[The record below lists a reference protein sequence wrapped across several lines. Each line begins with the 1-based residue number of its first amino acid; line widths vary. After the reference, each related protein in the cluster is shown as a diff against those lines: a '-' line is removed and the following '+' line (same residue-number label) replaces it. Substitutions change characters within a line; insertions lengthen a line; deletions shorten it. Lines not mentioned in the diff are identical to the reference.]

1 MIRYRLHLWF
11 FGFFILLAAL
21 SALTFHYLVF
31 IDKYPSGTA
40 VVEIPHGATSGE
52 IASLLER
59 RIVIRSDKLF
69 VIAVVLEDL
78 DNKLKSGE
86 YEIKAGMTLDQII
99 NLIALGEVLL
109 RKVTVPE
116 GTTLYEISEILQK
129 QKITDSKK
137 FLGLAMDGM
146 YASSLLGTEVKSLEG
161 YLYPD
166 TYMFRKDSSP
176 KEVIRVMTDRF
187 RHIYKGVRGLN
198 STDLSDHEVVILAS
212 MIEKETGYD
221 YEKRDIS
228 AVFHNRLRRG
238 MRLECDPT
246 AVYRPGASYKAEV
259 TREDLRAD
267 TPYNTYRFRGLP
279 LGPISNPSKASILA
293 ALSPSDVDHLFFV
306 SKGDGT
312 HEFSDSYRKHL
323 SLVKKYIKK
332 K

>member
-11 FGFFILLAAL
+11 FGCFILLVVL
-21 SALTFHYLVF
+21 SPLVFHYLVF
-31 IDKYPSGTA
+31 VDKYPSGTA
-40 VVEIPHGATSGE
+40 VLEVPQGATSGE

-59 RIVIRSDKLF
+59 RSVIRSERLF
-69 VIAVVLEDL
+69 VMAVMLEDL
-78 DNKLKSGE
+78 DDQLKSGE

-99 NLIALGEVLL
+99 SMLASGEVML

-116 GTTLYEISEILQK
+116 GTSLYEISEILGK

-137 FLGLAMDGM
+137 FIGLAMDSG
-146 YASSLLGTEVKSLEG
+146 YAGSLLGTQVKSLEG

-166 TYMFRKDSSP
+166 TYMFRKNSSP
-176 KEVIRVMTDRF
+176 KEVIRAMTDRF
-187 RHIYKGVRGLN
+187 KHIYEGVRGLN
-198 STDLSDHEVVILAS
+198 STGLSDHEVVILAS

-228 AVFHNRLRRG
+228 AVFHNRLQRG

-246 AVYRPGASYKAEV
+246 AVYRPGVFYKAEV
-259 TREDLRAD
+259 TREDLRAK
-267 TPYNTYRFRGLP
+267 TPYNTYRFSGLP

-293 ALSPSDVDHLFFV
+293 ALSPSDADHLFFV

-323 SLVKKYIKK
+323 RLVNKYIRKR
-332 K
+332 